1 MSYAP
6 AQPAEETSPQK
17 SRGIFKLFLGYAAGV
32 GKTYSMLSEAIRRR
46 SRGED
51 VVIGVVESHGRKA
64 IIDLSSKLEQVPRRQ
79 LQYKGTWYQEM
90 DVDAIV
96 ARRPLV
102 ALVDELAHTNIEG
115 SKHRKRYEDV
125 MELLE
130 AKVDV
135 LSTLN
140 VQHIESLAPLVQRVT
155 GVQVQELVPDWVIRD
170 ATEIVVVDI
179 TPETLLSRMR
189 QGEIYPLERV
199 ASALGHFFRFANLVA
214 LRELTLQQVAQV
226 VGRSL
231 QPWRDEGTSRQILG
245 VRERIAVCIKSHP
258 SAQYV
263 IARGFRMA
271 QAIGAELFVVYVDVG
286 ADDSPA
292 KQRILRENL
301 RLARNLGAQVL
312 QIQGTH
318 IAEELAKMV
327 EQQHITHVIFG
338 YSTQSRWRRYLY
350 FSPIHKF
357 LQHSLPV
364 DVHIVTH

>member
-1 MSYAP
+1 V
-6 AQPAEETSPQK
+6 
-17 SRGIFKLFLGYAAGV
+17 I
-32 GKTYSMLSEAIRRR
+32 
-46 SRGED
+46 
-51 VVIGVVESHGRKA
+51 IGVVEHHGRKA
-64 IIDLSSKLEQVPRRQ
+64 IIDLASKLEQVPRRQ
-79 LQYKGTWYQEM
+79 LQYKGTLYPEM

-102 ALVDELAHTNIEG
+102 ALVDELAHSNVEG
-115 SKHRKRYEDV
+115 SKHPKRYEDV
-125 MELLE
+125 MELLD

-155 GVQVQELVPDWVIRD
+155 GVQVRELVPDWVIRS
-170 ATEIVVVDI
+170 ATEIVVADL
-179 TPETLLSRMR
+179 TPETLLNRMR

-231 QPWRDEGTSRQILG
+231 KPWPVAETSRQISG
-245 VRERIAVCIKSHP
+245 VQERIAVCIKAHP
-258 SAQYV
+258 AAQYV

-286 ADDSPA
+286 ADDRPA
-292 KQRILRENL
+292 NQRTLQENL
-301 RLARNLGAQVL
+301 RLARNLDARIL

-318 IAEELAKMV
+318 VAEELRKMV
-327 EQQHITHVIFG
+327 EEQHITQVMFG